1 MPTRGPVEGHKGGHY
16 ISGVQTESDNHKN
29 KKRWMKGKK
38 RPDLDS
44 IESGDPGN
52 NSIDWSTEFLGK
64 IIK

>member
-1 MPTRGPVEGHKGGHY
+1 MKTVVEGRKGGHF
-16 ISGVQTESDNHKN
+16 ISGVDTESTNHKD

-52 NSIDWSTEFLGK
+52 NNIDWSTEFLGK
-64 IIK
+64 IFK